1 MPPESPLGFFREWPW
16 PVQTIQLC
24 WRPMWIANPKLP
36 WEPRRLPGPHTAW
49 SQCEGP
55 SHGFFVW
62 QRAPCIQLGRHRTS
76 RRCTTFPLPSRLY
89 FVEEYGGGC
98 AIAVQHLRCGD
109 PPLYEFGYQ
118 VGSDLHVS
126 NLNAKPQRH
135 TFPVMTCTLLPTKP
149 MPASP
154 FLIIAR
160 MLRKTLSFGPASSH

>member
-1 MPPESPLGFFREWPW
+1 MACANHPALLEADVDCQSQTSLGAQKTTRSSHSL
-16 PVQTIQLC
+16 VA
-24 WRPMWIANPKLP
+24 M
-36 WEPRRLPGPHTAW
+36 RRSISWLLRLAK
-49 SQCEGP
+49 S
-55 SHGFFVW
+55 SLYS
-62 QRAPCIQLGRHRTS
+62 IGRHRTS